1 LAELLCFDFP
11 FSCIKEASQ
20 ISLFK
25 SHYDF
30 HQESDDPIEPNH
42 KEFIKI
48 LETYLANYRVFQQS
62 KILIE
67 AVDIPSL
74 KTDIGMDRLCQMI
87 CVIIQPKVETKSSVM
102 IQSEVIN
109 VEIKSIIRATLC
121 NAIDKAQNESK
132 EEKNIFVF
140 HIWTLLIDL
149 MSKDLVANF
158 INN

>member
-1 LAELLCFDFP
+1 
-11 FSCIKEASQ
+11 
-20 ISLFK
+20 
-25 SHYDF
+25 
-30 HQESDDPIEPNH
+30 
-42 KEFIKI
+42 
-48 LETYLANYRVFQQS
+48 
-62 KILIE
+62 
-67 AVDIPSL
+67 
-74 KTDIGMDRLCQMI
+74 MDRLCQMI